1 MLGVVTQGRTRREA
15 FEMIAD
21 AVECLVDRKGFR
33 VTVHSATG
41 DYFEISSDSQPE
53 LVALLLRRQRAIH
66 CLTLEQVARNL
77 DARSLNSYA
86 RYEQGRAM
94 PSVAKLSLLLSALSE
109 GSDFVVEPS
118 KL

>member
-1 MLGVVTQGRTRREA
+1 MLGVVTQGRTRPEA

-21 AVECLVDRKGFR
+21 AVECLIDRDGFEI
-33 VTVHSATG
+33 TIHHGT
-41 DYFEISSDSQPE
+41 DEYFEISSESESE

-66 CLTLEQVARNL
+66 RLTLEQMAGRL
-77 DARSLNSYA
+77 GARSLNSYA

-94 PSVAKLSLLLSALSE
+94 PSVAKLSALLSALSE
-109 GSDFVVEPS
+109 GSDFVLEPS